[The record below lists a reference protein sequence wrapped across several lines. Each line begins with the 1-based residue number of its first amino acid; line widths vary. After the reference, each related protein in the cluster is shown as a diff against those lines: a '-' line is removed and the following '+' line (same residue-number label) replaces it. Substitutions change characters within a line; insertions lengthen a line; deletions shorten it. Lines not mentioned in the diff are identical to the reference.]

1 MSRKGGRTP
10 RHYGLRVRTVRR
22 DPIDFDALAR
32 AALEQA
38 AMNQPQ
44 NQESEIDASP
54 TERIRH
60 QHQCVTN
67 QLEEPRHDLLA

>member
-1 MSRKGGRTP
+1 MSRKRGRTP
-10 RHYGLRVRTVRR
+10 RPYYLRVRTVRR

-44 NQESEIDASP
+44 NQEGDTETSP
-54 TERIRH
+54 TVQTRHRH
-60 QHQCVTN
+60 QRPTN
-67 QLEEPRHDLLA
+67 RSKERGHDQLA